1 MKFSKWASLATARS
15 RLKSSMAE
23 ESGAICFQHSTPT
36 SRAWSQ
42 MKPNVLTSGLSKFQ
56 RAQAPSSRARSQMN
70 STELTSSLGTIRRAQ
85 AQSFESSVSNEF
97 DRADLQP
104 QNIPESSI
112 RYEEKRNCEDADVHE
127 SIVGKLRSWALDT
140 ATPHRALTELLK
152 ILQTHSCFASIPGSA
167 RSLLKTP
174 RKACVEKMG
183 AGKYCHFGVKEGL
196 DDTLK
201 RARFV
206 PDVIKINVNIDGL
219 PLTKSTRDQFW
230 PVLCHVT
237 NCGKCDPFPIGV
249 YYGKS
254 KAVCAEEFLRPAV
267 SDIIEALSDGLI
279 FKGRH
284 LRIELSALI
293 CDAPAKS
300 YVLGIKGHNGYFSC
314 TKCQTE
320 DDKKFGVVKFVG
332 DNTVAVIH
340 LNWVDGADC
349 FWPAATHKNLGALT
363 LEGAQPQP
371 DWKKSRFASLGWYD
385 TYQKARSKLPTAEL
399 TSDLCSDVE
408 MGRGRRKKAK
418 RILYSETE
426 SEGEE
431 TYQPPKPPT
440 PPCFKPTTKSVR
452 CRRKVPQVRERT
464 YKPSGKR
471 AHGTAMNLVES
482 CHLSTVQHPVIP
494 LNSGHMAV
502 AVSLVESCHL
512 DTVQQPTIPLKSG
525 HMAVA
530 ASLVESCQL
539 GAVQQPVIPLKSG
552 HMLRASSGDPEDVAS
567 QARGPVFAVPAL
579 ASAEEASARSKEAR
593 IKEGETWANN
603 VETRASEPQTG
614 AEARANK
621 VKAWANE
628 AEARAGPPRL
638 KPAWSRLRPGP
649 TCLGDAEAR
658 AAEARAEEVELRA
671 SSGDPEDVASQARGP
686 VFAVPALASAEEASA
701 RSKEARIKEGE
712 TWANNVETRASE
724 PQTGAEARANKVKA
738 WANEAEARAGPPRL
752 KPAWSR
758 LRPGPT

>member
-1 MKFSKWASLATARS
+1 PWCVTCLPMDQPPKTTFYRRARKRAFEDLHALTADEVFQVGQLGDGSIPVEEQHGRRERSHLLSTFNSDLESLEPDEA
-15 RLKSSMAE
+15 
-23 ESGAICFQHSTPT
+23 
-36 SRAWSQ
+36 
-42 MKPNVLTSGLSKFQ
+42 Q
-56 RAQAPSSRARSQMN
+56 RADLRPQQISESSGSELSSSEPDEFDRVDFQPGDNPES
-70 STELTSSLGTIRRAQ
+70 SGTE
-85 AQSFESSVSNEF
+85 FESSEANEF

-320 DDKKFGVVKFVG
+320 
-332 DNTVAVIH
+332 
-340 LNWVDGADC
+340 
-349 FWPAATHKNLGALT
+349 
-363 LEGAQPQP
+363 
-371 DWKKSRFASLGWYD
+371 
-385 TYQKARSKLPTAEL
+385 
-399 TSDLCSDVE
+399 
-408 MGRGRRKKAK
+408 
-418 RILYSETE
+418 
-426 SEGEE
+426 
-431 TYQPPKPPT
+431 
-440 PPCFKPTTKSVR
+440 
-452 CRRKVPQVRERT
+452 
-464 YKPSGKR
+464 
-471 AHGTAMNLVES
+471 
-482 CHLSTVQHPVIP
+482 
-494 LNSGHMAV
+494 
-502 AVSLVESCHL
+502 
-512 DTVQQPTIPLKSG
+512 
-525 HMAVA
+525 
-530 ASLVESCQL
+530 
-539 GAVQQPVIPLKSG
+539 
-552 HMLRASSGDPEDVAS
+552 
-567 QARGPVFAVPAL
+567 
-579 ASAEEASARSKEAR
+579 
-593 IKEGETWANN
+593 
-603 VETRASEPQTG
+603 
-614 AEARANK
+614 
-621 VKAWANE
+621 
-628 AEARAGPPRL
+628 
-638 KPAWSRLRPGP
+638 
-649 TCLGDAEAR
+649 
-658 AAEARAEEVELRA
+658 
-671 SSGDPEDVASQARGP
+671 
-686 VFAVPALASAEEASA
+686 
-701 RSKEARIKEGE
+701 
-712 TWANNVETRASE
+712 
-724 PQTGAEARANKVKA
+724 
-738 WANEAEARAGPPRL
+738 
-752 KPAWSR
+752 
-758 LRPGPT
+758 